1 MDDNNKN
8 PSMDNPLDKKQEAR
22 ADCRKAADEAQ
33 QPAACPYER
42 RLPASFASEEV
53 RSRARSLFEQGYG
66 YKSVARV
73 IGLSIHTVR
82 DWGRQFKQG
91 RFNERFS
98 DSLARYERA
107 AHDHVWRCHKQGL
120 SLREIALETGIS
132 ISTCWSWIQKRREL
146 ENA

>member
-1 MDDNNKN
+1 MNEPIK
-8 PSMDNPLDKKQEAR
+8 LDKHVR
-22 ADCRKAADEAQ
+22 RDCAPEDIRRKAKA
-33 QPAACPYER
+33 
-42 RLPASFASEEV
+42 
-53 RSRARSLFEQGYG
+53 LFESGMGYRL
-66 YKSVARV
+66 VARELN
-73 IGLSIHTVR
+73 LSVHTVR

>member
-8 PSMDNPLDKKQEAR
+8 PSMDNPLDKTPEAR

-33 QPAACPYER
+33 QPAACLYER
-42 RLPASFASEEV
+42 SLPASFASEEV
-53 RSRARSLFEQGYG
+53 RRRARSLFEQGYG

-91 RFNERFS
+91 RFNER
-98 DSLARYERA
+98 A
-107 AHDHVWRCHKQGL
+107 AQDHVWRCHKQGL

>member
-8 PSMDNPLDKKQEAR
+8 PSMDNPLDKTPEAR

-33 QPAACPYER
+33 QHAACPYER
-42 RLPASFASEEV
+42 SLPASFASEEV
-53 RSRARSLFEQGYG
+53 RRRARSLFEQGYG